1 MPRKGPDNV
10 AEQRITLGTY
20 ERDLLKPIL
29 KAQATRDT
37 VRTAGFVGVGLVA
50 TAGVVGVGWLG
61 FQAFMLSKGLTGEF
75 EAAKDKVKEAIE
87 AVTVGLPSYKT
98 TAPPNPKDT
107 RFRDPNDPTKRVNP
121 AAGVPIVGALVG
133 LGMVIGE
140 KTNPFSAAWD
150 GQPHSTDPTAGMTPD
165 QKEAWKQARA
175 EQYGPTDTSDRKSP
189 ADAYR

>member
-1 MPRKGPDNV
+1 MV
-10 AEQRITLGTY
+10 EQRLTLGSF
-20 ERDLLKPIL
+20 ERDLLKPI
-29 KAQATRDT
+29 ASATATRDT
-37 VRTAGFVGVGLVA
+37 LRTAAIVGVGLTA

-61 FQAFMLSKGLTGEF
+61 FQAWMLSKGLVGEYE
-75 EAAKDKVKEAIE
+75 EAKKKVKTAIE
-87 AVTVGLPSYKT
+87 AATVGLPSIKT

-107 RFRDPNDPTKRVNP
+107 RFRDPNDPSRRVNP

-150 GQPHSTDPTAGMTPD
+150 GQTHSTDPTAGMTPQQRD
-165 QKEAWKQARA
+165 AYFEARA
-175 EQYGPTDTSDRKSP
+175 AQYGPEDTSDRTSP